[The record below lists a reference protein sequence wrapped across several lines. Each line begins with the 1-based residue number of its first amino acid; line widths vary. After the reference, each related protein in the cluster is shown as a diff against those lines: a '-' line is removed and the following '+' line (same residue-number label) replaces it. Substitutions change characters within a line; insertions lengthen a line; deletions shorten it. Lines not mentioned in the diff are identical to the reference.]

1 MKKKIS
7 KVLAVVLA
15 LVALFSL
22 AVPAFAADISADK
35 AKEIALKDVGYSVQE
50 VIRIKADYDIDDGR
64 KVWNVDLLVE
74 DEKGR
79 VLDYDYEISA
89 ADGRILERDW
99 EFENDL
105 YPDRDDRIENAFEA
119 FFRKFIQW
127 ILSLFK

>member
-1 MKKKIS
+1 MKKKVN

-15 LVALFSL
+15 VVALFSL
-22 AVPAFAADISADK
+22 AIPAFAADINADR
-35 AKEIALKDVGYSVQE
+35 AKEIALKDAGYSAQE
-50 VIRIKADYDIDDGR
+50 VIRIRAEYDIDDGR
-64 KVWNVDLLVE
+64 KVWNVDLIAE

-89 ADGRILERDW
+89 ADGRILEKDW

-127 ILSLFK
+127 LLSLFK